1 MTGLVMLS
9 QIIIVHKSISFIEW
23 LVLDLDHID
32 TKHMYSLLIMK
43 MMILVLVWLC
53 MKYDLDLYLY
63 RPFDLDKMTLTMKQV
78 SEKVIIKAGFD
89 IDLRSSDVYE
99 FYLDS
104 QLTLNLNHFDL
115 VWGSW
120 AHDLTYTLTYW
131 SELFHWCLFD

>member
-1 MTGLVMLS
+1 
-9 QIIIVHKSISFIEW
+9 
-23 LVLDLDHID
+23 
-32 TKHMYSLLIMK
+32 
-43 MMILVLVWLC
+43 

-99 FYLDS
+99 FDLDS

-115 VWGSW
+115 V
-120 AHDLTYTLTYW
+120 
-131 SELFHWCLFD
+131 